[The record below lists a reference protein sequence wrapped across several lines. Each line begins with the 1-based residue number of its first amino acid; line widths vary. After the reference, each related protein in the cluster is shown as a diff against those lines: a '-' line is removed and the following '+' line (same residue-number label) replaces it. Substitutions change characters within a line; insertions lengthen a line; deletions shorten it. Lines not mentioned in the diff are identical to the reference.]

1 MEEAAAA
8 TEPVAMKLGLEVAV
22 AAIVDGIINV
32 NNSGNLIGSR
42 SVCRVRS
49 GKGSDS
55 VLNISSSR
63 GRGSGTNLLRARC
76 YCCLTNKAFLLN
88 YMHAI
93 RT

>member
-8 TEPVAMKLGLEVAV
+8 TEPVAMKLGLEVAL

-63 GRGSGTNLLRARC
+63 GIGSGTNLLSAS
-76 YCCLTNKAFLLN
+76 
-88 YMHAI
+88 
-93 RT
+93 